1 MNDDDVKA
9 ILCRNTCFTNKKNVF
24 ADPPENIEISER
36 YIKVSEGSSPDKILC
51 TSEAYPQANYHW
63 LFKGQKVG
71 TDNLLFF
78 DQGITREQAGEYTC
92 IAENRHGS
100 SEIKTHFDVQCKY

>member
-1 MNDDDVKA
+1 MMMTLRPYFVV
-9 ILCRNTCFTNKKNVF
+9 IIHVSRTKKNVF

-36 YIKVSEGSSPDKILC
+36 YIKVNEGSSPDKILC

-100 SEIKTHFDVQCKY
+100 SEIRTHFDVQCKY